1 MNDATESLDL
11 DLDDVTARAGAAMR
25 ELLDIASV
33 PQGGLVVLGASS
45 SEIRGGHIG
54 KAGSAEVGEAVIAG
68 IRPVVAE
75 RGVHLAVQGCEHI
88 NRSLVVEREYARAE
102 RLEVVTVVPALQAG
116 GAVCRAAYDAA
127 TDPVMVEHVVA
138 DAGLDIGDTEVGSGD
153 IVLGD
158 EHGILILPPAG
169 INPFVL
175 ADALAADAAEPALLD
190 EIAAGR
196 PLHEVLRL
204 PSG

>member
-138 DAGLDIGDTEVGSGD
+138 DAGLDIGDTEVGMHVRFVQ
-153 IVLGD
+153 IPVRLQTK
-158 EHGILILPPAG
+158 LIGGAR
-169 INPFVL
+169 VT
-175 ADALAADAAEPALLD
+175 ALRN
-190 EIAAGR
+190 R
-196 PLHEVLRL
+196 PKLIGGERAQYRL
-204 PSG
+204 